1 MENKEIREKLIEQLD
16 NAIKLSNEN
25 ADKYRETG
33 IEIFYANSQFWSGRA
48 DGIKTALDLLEKM

>member
-1 MENKEIREKLIEQLD
+1 MENKEIKEKLIEQLD

-33 IEIFYANSQFWSGRA
+33 IEIFYANYQFWSGRA
-48 DGIKTALDLLEKM
+48 DGIKTALDLL